1 MNIDQQINRKNS
13 FNFLLHIPVPWVFIL
28 TYLIGVG
35 LHFLF
40 PIYSFPQ
47 RAAGIIRIGG
57 IILFVIGA
65 VIAAWSLFI
74 FHKHRTTTTPGETS
88 IKLVTWGPYQ
98 FSRNPMYVSLI
109 IAYIGEAAI
118 LLQIWPLVLLPLTII
133 YINRIVIPI
142 EEFHLKETFGKMY
155 EQYCLKVRRWI

>member
-1 MNIDQQINRKNS
+1 M
-13 FNFLLHIPVPWVFIL
+13 HIPVPWVFIL

-40 PIYSFPQ
+40 PIYSFRH
-47 RAAGIIRIGG
+47 RAAGFIRIGG

-65 VIAAWSLFI
+65 VIAARSLFI
-74 FHKHRTTTTPGETS
+74 FHKHRTTTTPGENS

-109 IAYIGEAAI
+109 FAYIGEAGI
-118 LLQIWPLVLLPLTII
+118 LLQIWPLILLPLTII

-142 EEFHLKETFGKMY
+142 EELRLKEAFGKIY
-155 EQYCLKVRRWI
+155 EQYYSQVPRWI